1 MIPEDYEQRVTALAE
16 QDPYYQKLLEQC
28 RIAELQYLQVL
39 QALPDAD
46 RQTIEGYITL
56 CEELSHRSAQLT
68 AEHYAIHTVPIL
80 KSL

>member
-1 MIPEDYEQRVTALAE
+1 MIPEDYEQQAAALAE
-16 QDPYYQKLLEQC
+16 QDPYYQKLLAQC
-28 RIAELQYLQVL
+28 RIAELQYLQIL

-68 AEHYAIHTVPIL
+68 AGYYSIH
-80 KSL
+80 S